1 MMKMTITRR
10 LLLLGSSALALLAAL
25 PRLTSAQSTR
35 SRLTFVLVNDI
46 YQMSE
51 QPAPDGQ
58 PRGGFARLAA
68 VVKAERAKG
77 PVIFVHAGDTLSPS
91 LMSGIDQ
98 GEHIMVLTNMIAPD
112 VFVPGNHEFDFGKNV
127 FFKRMAEAKFPVF
140 CANILNSDGTLAKGM
155 QERTILTFDGI
166 RIGIAAA
173 TDEEAVILSSPG
185 DLKFPRA
192 VETIEKQAAALR
204 KEGADIVVACVHTGR
219 AKDEEMYR
227 MKSADIILSGHDHDL
242 WLNYDGRTVAA
253 ESSFDAHFVT
263 CVDVTFTLRTN
274 EGRRE
279 VLWHPEFRIVDTR
292 TVTPDPDVLAVVG
305 GYEKTLSST
314 LDIAIATTAVELDS
328 RNATVRT
335 QEAAIGNLIADAMRA
350 EADADIA
357 ITNGGGIRSGRIYP
371 PGATLTRRDVMAELP
386 FNNHISVLELSGR
399 SVRAAL
405 ENGFSYLPRPAGRFP
420 QVSGL
425 KVVVDPSRPVGQRVL
440 SVEVGGKPLDD
451 ITIYRIATNDFMSRG
466 GDGYEMFNNVREI
479 IPGHDGPL
487 MTNAVIEYLQ
497 TIKTVRTGV
506 DGRIVFRQG

>member
-1 MMKMTITRR
+1 MKMPVTRR
-10 LLLLGSSALALLAAL
+10 LLLLGSSCLTLLAGL
-25 PRLTSAQSTR
+25 PRLAPAQTTR
-35 SRLTFVLVNDI
+35 ARVTFVLVNDI

-98 GEHIMVLTNMIAPD
+98 GAHIMVLTNLIAPD
-112 VFVPGNHEFDFGKNV
+112 IFVPGNHEFDFGKEI
-127 FFKRMAEAKFPVF
+127 FLKRMAEAKFPLF
-140 CANILNSDGTLAKGM
+140 GANILNPDGTIAAGLKD
-155 QERTILTFDGI
+155 RTILTFDGI
-166 RIGIAAA
+166 RIGITGA

-192 VETIEKQAAALR
+192 VETVERQAAALR
-204 KEGADIVVACVHTGR
+204 KEGADIVVAVVHTGR

-227 MKSADIILSGHDHDL
+227 LRAADIILSGHDHDL
-242 WLNYDGRTVAA
+242 WLNYDGRTAA
-253 ESSFDAHFVT
+253 IESSYDAHFVT
-263 CVDVTFTLRTN
+263 CIDVSFTTRVN

-279 VLWHPEFRIVDTR
+279 VVWHPEFRIIDTR
-292 TVTPDPDVLAVVG
+292 NVTPDPEVLAVVN
-305 GYEKTLSST
+305 GYENRLSAA
-314 LDIAIATTAVELDS
+314 LDVPIATTAIELDS

-350 EADADIA
+350 EADAEVA
-357 ITNGGGIRSGRIYP
+357 ITNGGGIRGGRVYP
-371 PGATLTRRDVMAELP
+371 AGSTISRRDVMAELP
-386 FNNHISVLELSGR
+386 FGNHIAVLEVSGKSLR
-399 SVRAAL
+399 GAL
-405 ENGFSYLPRPAGRFP
+405 ENGFSSLPRAAGRFP

-440 SVEVGGKPLDD
+440 SVEAGGKPLDD
-451 ITIYRIATNDFMSRG
+451 RGIYRTATNDFMSRG

-487 MTNAVIEYLQ
+487 MTNAVIEYLEKV
-497 TIKTVRTGV
+497 KTVRPGA
-506 DGRIVFRQG
+506 DGRILIK

>member
-1 MMKMTITRR
+1 MKMALTRR
-10 LLLLGSSALALLAAL
+10 LLLLGSSALALIASL
-25 PRLTSAQSTR
+25 PRLSGAQATR
-35 SRLTFVLVNDI
+35 SRVTFVLVNDI

-91 LMSGIDQ
+91 LMSGIDE

-112 VFVPGNHEFDFGKNV
+112 VFVPGNHEFDFGKAT
-127 FFKRMAEAKFPVF
+127 FFKRMAEARFPIF
-140 CANILNSDGTLAKGM
+140 CANIRNPDGTLAAGLR
-155 QERTILTFDGI
+155 ERTIMTFDGI

-192 VETIEKQAAALR
+192 VETIEKQAKALR
-204 KEGADIVVACVHTGR
+204 QEGADIVVACVHTGR

-227 MKSADIILSGHDHDL
+227 MNVADIILSGHDHDL
-242 WLNYDGRTVAA
+242 WVNYDGRCAA
-253 ESSFDAHFVT
+253 IESSYDAHFVT
-263 CVDVTFTLRTN
+263 CIDVTFTVRTN
-274 EGRRE
+274 DGRRE
-279 VLWHPEFRIVDTR
+279 VMWHPEFRIVDTR
-292 TVTPDPDVLAVVG
+292 NVTPDAEVLAVVS
-305 GYEKTLSST
+305 GYEKKLSST
-314 LDIAIATTAVELDS
+314 LDIAIATTAVDLDS

-350 EADADIA
+350 EADAAIA
-357 ITNGGGIRSGRIYP
+357 ITNGGGIRGGRIYSA
-371 PGATLTRRDVMAELP
+371 GTTITRRDIMAELP
-386 FNNHISVLELSGR
+386 FNNHIAVLEISGR
-399 SVRAAL
+399 AIRAAL
-405 ENGFSYLPRPAGRFP
+405 ENGFSYLPRAAGRFP

-425 KVVVDPSRPVGQRVL
+425 KVVVDPSRPVGQRVV
-440 SVEVGGKPLDD
+440 SVEADGKSLEDMK
-451 ITIYRIATNDFMSRG
+451 IYRLATNDFMSGG
-466 GDGYEMFNNVREI
+466 GDGYSMFDNVHEI

-497 TIKTVRTGV
+497 KIKTVRTGV